1 MGRLALVSPMRVSR
15 TMTDSFS
22 GYINAVRVPDGAF
35 AGMRNLSGDAYPLI
49 STRAKRGTV
58 ASLTAP
64 RAILGKAALAYID
77 GTALYYAGADVTA
90 YLTAKGFSISS
101 AVPKTMVSMGSYL
114 LIFPDK
120 LYFNT
125 ADYTDCGSME
135 AHFTSTGTVSYAPS
149 DADGGELS
157 DMTVSPSAPTSPA
170 NGALWVDTSA
180 VPHVLRRYSASS
192 AVWVEVAA
200 MYTRI
205 SASGIG
211 AAFKANDAVT
221 LSGCAVEASAAADEI
236 AALNTTKVI
245 SARGDD
251 FIVVPGLVDAACSQ
265 TAPVTAARTV
275 PDMDFVIQAQNRLW
289 GCRYGLENG
298 RAVNEIYASALGD
311 FKNFRR
317 YTGLSGDSYAAS
329 VGSDGAF
336 TGAAAYLGQPVFF
349 KEGCLHKVY
358 VSPYGAHQIVETACA
373 GVEQGSG
380 ASIAEVGGALYY
392 KSRRGV
398 MRYDG
403 SLPQSVS
410 SALGDAAYS
419 DAVAG
424 ALGGKYYISM
434 LDDSGSAHLF
444 VFDTRRALWY
454 REDELRCTAFA
465 ALAGELYAIT
475 EEGKLIALGGS
486 AGEKEQSISWSA
498 ETGIL
503 GYSSA
508 EDKYLRCVRVRLR
521 LGKGA
526 RALVAVE
533 YDSSGRWET
542 VGRLRGETS
551 DTLTAYVRP
560 RRCDH
565 FRLRLTGEGDMT
577 LLSIAKDTASE

>member
-1 MGRLALVSPMRVSR
+1 MGKVPLVAPMRVTR
-15 TMTDSFS
+15 TVTDSFL
-22 GYINAVRVPDGAF
+22 GYTNALRVPDGAF
-35 AGMRNLSGDAYPLI
+35 ASMQNLCGDAYPLI
-49 STRAKRGTV
+49 TTRELRGTV

-77 GTALYYAGADVTA
+77 GTSLNYSGADVTG
-90 YLTAKGFSISS
+90 YLTAAGVAISS
-101 AVPKTMVSMGSYL
+101 AVPKSMVSMGSYL

-135 AHFTSTGTVSYAPS
+135 AHFTSAGTVSYAPS
-149 DADGGELS
+149 DADGGALS
-157 DMTVSPSAPTSPA
+157 DMTVSSSAPTSPA

-180 VPHVLRRYSASS
+180 LPHALRRYSASS
-192 AVWVEVAA
+192 AVWVDVAA
-200 MYTRI
+200 PYTRI

-211 AAFKANDAVT
+211 EAFEANDAVT
-221 LSGCAVEASAAADEI
+221 LSGCAVGASAVSDEI

-251 FIVVPGLVDAACSQ
+251 FIVVPGILDAACSQ
-265 TAPVTAARTV
+265 TAPVTVSRSV
-275 PDMDFVIQAQNRLW
+275 PDMDFVVQAQNRLW

-298 RAVNEIYASALGD
+298 KAVNEIYASALGD
-311 FKNFRR
+311 FRNWRR

-349 KEGCLHKVY
+349 KENCLHKVY

-373 GVEQGSG
+373 GVGQGSG

-410 SALGDAAYS
+410 SALGDAEYS
-419 DAVAG
+419 SAVAG
-424 ALGGKYYISM
+424 ALGGKYYVSM
-434 LDDSGSAHLF
+434 LDSLGDSCLF
-444 VFDTRRALWY
+444 VYDTRRGLWY
-454 REDELRCTAFA
+454 REDGLRVLAFA
-465 ALAGELYAIT
+465 SLGSELYAIT
-475 EEGKLIALGGS
+475 DENELIAIGGS
-486 AGEKEQSISWSA
+486 AGEKEQSVSWSA

-503 GYSSA
+503 GYTAA
-508 EDKYLRCVRVRLR
+508 ENKYLRCVRVRLQ

-542 VGRLRGETS
+542 VGRLRGGVT
-551 DTLTAYVRP
+551 DTLTAFVRP

-565 FRLRLTGEGDMT
+565 FRLRLSGEGDVT